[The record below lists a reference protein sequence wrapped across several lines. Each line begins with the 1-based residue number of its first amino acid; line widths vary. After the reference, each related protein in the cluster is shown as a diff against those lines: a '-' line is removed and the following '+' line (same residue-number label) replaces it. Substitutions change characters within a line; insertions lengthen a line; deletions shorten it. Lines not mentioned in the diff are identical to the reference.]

1 MSDTEQDPL
10 TSRLAYLAGTMDD
23 DDRPTLSDML
33 KTARAYLAPHI
44 AGYTLAQ
51 PLLDDVVLGISLDLW
66 QAKDAQ
72 RHRRPDR
79 GRRGTVQNQHR
90 PDAQRMAETARRRH
104 TRRHGGVMSDYDNTV
119 AELTEKL
126 TGLGGIVTQVTDDPT
141 LVKPSPGKA
150 SIWIEPPDFT
160 WEGWHP
166 YPPEITIKLM
176 VTAGT
181 PTTQQKAI
189 PLIMQVLELM
199 HQENLPLRS
208 ATASGFNLAD
218 AGTLAAYE
226 VTLNAI

>member
-1 MSDTEQDPL
+1 
-10 TSRLAYLAGTMDD
+10 
-23 DDRPTLSDML
+23 
-33 KTARAYLAPHI
+33 
-44 AGYTLAQ
+44 
-51 PLLDDVVLGISLDLW
+51 
-66 QAKDAQ
+66 
-72 RHRRPDR
+72 
-79 GRRGTVQNQHR
+79 
-90 PDAQRMAETARRRH
+90 
-104 TRRHGGVMSDYDNTV
+104 MSDYDNTV

-208 ATASGFNLAD
+208 ATALGFNLAD

>member
-1 MSDTEQDPL
+1 
-10 TSRLAYLAGTMDD
+10 
-23 DDRPTLSDML
+23 
-33 KTARAYLAPHI
+33 
-44 AGYTLAQ
+44 
-51 PLLDDVVLGISLDLW
+51 
-66 QAKDAQ
+66 
-72 RHRRPDR
+72 
-79 GRRGTVQNQHR
+79 
-90 PDAQRMAETARRRH
+90 
-104 TRRHGGVMSDYDNTV
+104 MSDYDNTV

-166 YPPEITIKLM
+166 YPPGNHHQAHGHGRHPHHPAE
-176 VTAGT
+176 
-181 PTTQQKAI
+181 AI

>member
-1 MSDTEQDPL
+1 
-10 TSRLAYLAGTMDD
+10 
-23 DDRPTLSDML
+23 
-33 KTARAYLAPHI
+33 
-44 AGYTLAQ
+44 
-51 PLLDDVVLGISLDLW
+51 
-66 QAKDAQ
+66 
-72 RHRRPDR
+72 
-79 GRRGTVQNQHR
+79 
-90 PDAQRMAETARRRH
+90 
-104 TRRHGGVMSDYDNTV
+104 MSDYDNTV

-166 YPPEITIKLM
+166 TRRKSPSSSWSRPAPHHPAE
-176 VTAGT
+176 GH
-181 PTTQQKAI
+181 

>member
-1 MSDTEQDPL
+1 
-10 TSRLAYLAGTMDD
+10 
-23 DDRPTLSDML
+23 
-33 KTARAYLAPHI
+33 
-44 AGYTLAQ
+44 
-51 PLLDDVVLGISLDLW
+51 
-66 QAKDAQ
+66 
-72 RHRRPDR
+72 
-79 GRRGTVQNQHR
+79 
-90 PDAQRMAETARRRH
+90 
-104 TRRHGGVMSDYDNTV
+104 MSDYDNTV

-181 PTTQQKAI
+181 PTTQQKAL
-189 PLIMQVLELM
+189 PRIMQVLELM